1 MEHPTIHEV
10 RNAIEACRTLS
21 WMKKFFDY
29 IEKNKLTGDWRIA
42 DENPMFYLSVGIVS
56 TGIDDEH
63 GGGEVTYATFLT
75 GIPLIDAIG
84 ASDTKTIFTLAC
96 VSDDNRVVKEHP
108 AAQYQ
113 IVEFDGEEAPCDFRE
128 VDPDKLDLIR
138 NCIGA
143 ILTAPALTKIAG
155 PSSEPAPTN
164 S

>member
-1 MEHPTIHEV
+1 MEYPTINEV

-21 WMKKFFDY
+21 EMKKFFDY

-56 TGIDDEH
+56 TDIDDEH

-75 GIPLIDAIG
+75 GIPFIDVITG
-84 ASDTKTIFTLAC
+84 DDTKTIFTLAC
-96 VSDDNRVVKEHP
+96 VSDDNRVVKANP
-108 AAQYQ
+108 VAQYQ
-113 IVEFDGEEAPCDFRE
+113 IVEFDGEDTPSDIME
-128 VDPDKLDLIR
+128 VDPDKLNLIR

-155 PSSEPAPTN
+155 PSSEPVPTN